1 MKTFFKAIATEKG
14 FEGEIISDSRSY
26 MSPRY
31 NVETRTFSKPEPM
44 TREQFVEH
52 VRNTDW
58 KSFKVEEYSIN

>member
-44 TREQFVEH
+44 TREQFVEY
-52 VRNTDW
+52 VQNTNW

>member
-14 FEGEIISDSRSY
+14 FEGEIISDSRNF
-26 MSPRY
+26 MRPRY
-31 NVETRTFSKPEPM
+31 NIETRTFIKPEPM

-52 VRNTDW
+52 VQNTDW